1 MPART
6 RGSARAALFA
16 RLALLAPFAWLA
28 ACGGQAAGEAK
39 VAPKPFRVT
48 LVPTATLRLD
58 ERIAVTG
65 TLAPQEELEL
75 GFAVRGRLA
84 ALSVDV
90 GDEVK
95 PGDPLAALDPVD
107 FDLEIARAEAALVV
121 ARARLSL
128 GVDSEPKDFDVEAT
142 APVRE
147 AKAVLVEAELARE
160 RQRELV
166 QKELGAQQ
174 ALDSATAAVSV
185 AQSRL
190 QAARDQV
197 ATWLAE
203 YAARRVDVELAH
215 KQKRDSSLR
224 APWPGRV
231 AMRRSG
237 EGSWVAAGEAVLRLL
252 RTDPLR
258 LRLRVPER
266 QSARVSRGQVVH
278 FTVDGG
284 GDTVHTGT
292 VQREAPSIDSVDR
305 TLLVEA
311 VVENG
316 NGVLRAGGFCRAQIV
331 VGPAAPVLAVPKA
344 SVASFAGVDRVYVV
358 DGGKAKDLLV
368 QLGRSEGDLVEVR
381 SGLVEGARVVADPK
395 GLVPGALVEVAE

>member
-1 MPART
+1 MIPA
-6 RGSARAALFA
+6 SASCRLGLAVV
-16 RLALLAPFAWLA
+16 LALLA
-28 ACGGQAAGEAK
+28 ACGGSAAGEARP
-39 VAPKPFRVT
+39 APKPVAVALVATST
-48 LVPTATLRLD
+48 LQLD

-65 TLAPQEELEL
+65 TLAAQEELEL

-84 ALSVDV
+84 TVAVDV

-95 PGDPLAALDPVD
+95 AGDPLAALDPAD

-128 GVDSEPKDFDVEAT
+128 GTDGDAKDFDVEGA

-147 AKAVLVEAELARE
+147 AKAVLAEAELARD
-160 RQRELV
+160 RLKELV

-174 ALDSATAAVSV
+174 ALDTAMAAVSV

-203 YAARRVDVELAH
+203 YAARRVDVERAH
-215 KQKRDSSLR
+215 KQRSDSRLQ
-224 APWPGRV
+224 APWRGRV
-231 AMRRSG
+231 SMRRIG
-237 EGSWVAAGEAVLRLL
+237 EGSWVEAGEAVLRLL

-266 QSARVSRGQVVH
+266 QTARVAQGQLVQ

-284 GDTVHTGT
+284 GEVVHSGT
-292 VQREAPSIDSVDR
+292 VQREAPSIDAVDR

-311 VVENG
+311 VVENADG
-316 NGVLRAGGFCRAQIV
+316 RLRAGAFCRAQIV
-331 VGPAAPVLAVPKA
+331 VGPAQAVLAVPRKA
-344 SVASFAGVDRVYVV
+344 VASFAGVDRVYVV
-358 DGGKAKDLLV
+358 EDGKAKDLLV
-368 QLGRSEGDLVEVR
+368 QLGRTEGDLVEVR
-381 SGLVEGARVVADPK
+381 SGLVAGARVVADPK